1 MRWTPVWIGVLWLAL
16 TLALHAQIETRVY
29 SLFAAPGDWFTHSG
43 ANYAFFPFFHQWNWY
58 YGHVQRDGVVG
69 IRTDYTRSGNG
80 SVYFYTPTT
89 LAKSDIEFRFLDGQ
103 SYWGRL
109 RDLEWLSY
117 DWYRDSRSTVG
128 GHIHLPLR
136 IYVANL
142 DSQGRLRDLGYLI
155 YERSMNG
162 FGGTVPTD
170 TWVTE
175 EVAASNRRFWQNPIN
190 GGNFFDAQPLSV
202 WQSDEGYQPREGNR
216 VGVRYSGDSVVCGV
230 SVGAGTGWNG
240 AFIGAVDNIVLR
252 FRNGV
257 QLHFNFE
264 VRPEGDVNGD
274 GIVDDADLLQILM
287 SFGITCSGYCFY
299 DLNRDGVVDD
309 ADLLLVLMNFG
320 AGG

>member
-1 MRWTPVWIGVLWLAL
+1 MLWTPIRVAAVWMVL
-16 TLALHAQIETRVY
+16 TLTLPAQTETRVY

-58 YGHVQRDGVVG
+58 YGHVQRDSVVG
-69 IRTDYTRSGNG
+69 IRTDYPRSGNG
-80 SVYFYTPTT
+80 SVYFYTPTA
-89 LAKSDIEFRFLDGQ
+89 LAKSDIEYRFLDGQ

-117 DWYRDSRSTVG
+117 EWYRDSRSTVG
-128 GHIHLPLR
+128 GLIHLPLR

-142 DSQGRLRDLGYLI
+142 DNQGRLSELGYLI

-162 FGGTVPTD
+162 HSEPAPTD
-170 TWVTE
+170 TWVFE
-175 EVAASNRRFWQNPIN
+175 ELAASNRRFWQNPIN
-190 GGNFFDAQPLSV
+190 RGNFFDAQPLSV

-216 VGVRYSGDSVVCGV
+216 VGVHYNGDSVVCGI

-240 AFIGAVDNIVLR
+240 AFAGAVDNIILR
-252 FRNGV
+252 FRNGTE
-257 QLHFNFE
+257 LHFNFE

-274 GIVDDADLLQILM
+274 GVVDDADLLQILM
-287 SFGITCSGYCFY
+287 AFGLNCSGYCFY
-299 DLNRDGVVDD
+299 DLNRDGAVDD
-309 ADLLLVLMNFG
+309 ADLLIVLMNFG

>member
-1 MRWTPVWIGVLWLAL
+1 MRWTPVRIGVLWLAL
-16 TLALHAQIETRVY
+16 TLALHAQTETRVY

-58 YGHVQRDGVVG
+58 YGHVQHDGVVG
-69 IRTDYTRSGNG
+69 IRTDYPRSGNG

-117 DWYRDSRSTVG
+117 DWYRDSRSTVAG
-128 GHIHLPLR
+128 YIHLPLR

-162 FGGTVPTD
+162 FGGAVPTD

-175 EVAASNRRFWQNPIN
+175 EVAASNHRFWQNPIN

-216 VGVRYSGDSVVCGV
+216 VGVRYNGDSVVCGV

-287 SFGITCSGYCFY
+287 AFGVTCSGYCFY

-320 AGG
+320 AGA

>member
-1 MRWTPVWIGVLWLAL
+1 MRKGWGLFGILCAWGVALA
-16 TLALHAQIETRVY
+16 QPETRVY
-29 SLFAAPGDWFTHSG
+29 SVFAPPGDWFTHSG

-69 IRTDYTRSGNG
+69 IRTDYPRSGNG
-80 SVYFYTPTT
+80 SVYFYAPTT

-117 DWYRDSRSTVG
+117 EWYRDGRSTVG
-128 GHIHLPLR
+128 AHIHLPLR
-136 IYVANL
+136 IYVGNL
-142 DSQGRLRDLGYLI
+142 DAQGRIRDLGYLI

-162 FGGTVPTD
+162 GGAVPVD
-170 TWVTE
+170 TWVMD
-175 EVAASNRRFWQNPIN
+175 EVAASNQRFWQNPIN

-202 WQSDEGYQPREGNR
+202 WQSDAGYQPREGSR
-216 VGVRYSGDSVVCGV
+216 VGVRYNGDSVVCGV
-230 SVGAGTGWNG
+230 SVGAGTGWSG
-240 AFIGAVDNIVLR
+240 AFIGAMDNIILR
-252 FRNGV
+252 FRGGV
-257 QLHFNFE
+257 LMRFNFE

-287 SFGITCSGYCFY
+287 LFGNTCSGYCPY

-309 ADLLLVLMNFG
+309 ADLLIVLMNFG
-320 AGG
+320 AGGG